1 MRRPARIAQGRRAR
15 PVSTSSAPTAA
26 LAAATAP
33 RLRPRPTPA
42 PVPDPAVMAL
52 VQAAVEHHQAGR
64 YAEAERQYRQVLAAD
79 PQQPDALHLLGVLAY
94 QVGRADAAVPLI
106 EQAIQHRPAA
116 PAFRMNLGNAL
127 LALGRT
133 TDAVA
138 SYREAA
144 ALAPTDAESHYN
156 LGNALLQL
164 GHADEGIAALRR
176 TLALRPSHVAARY
189 NLGNALRAAD
199 CLDEA
204 AAAYAAVIR
213 LEPAHADAHTN
224 LGSVLHALG
233 RPDEAAASF
242 MQALAAKPDAP
253 TALANVGEAL
263 REQGRTDAAADYFQR
278 ALERDPQQTTA
289 LRSLAALA
297 QRDGQHAEAA
307 DLLARLVAAAPG
319 DPAAHE
325 HYVRELHALGH
336 DEAALQAA
344 TTGWERHPEHR
355 PMLRALVDL
364 LQAAPVP
371 YLAGP
376 GQAALLA
383 ACRED
388 TFDVQQLATPISRI
402 IMASS
407 GYPTLP
413 AALLTDPAVLAALPR
428 LIICAPEIEC
438 LLTTLRRSALFAHTT
453 GGAALPR
460 PFRCALAGAAFLV
473 EYTWHVEQDEMA
485 RLATLHAELAALLA
499 DPASDLPAAE
509 DALLTAALY
518 GRLGLLS
525 GAERLAAV
533 PADSW
538 SAEFV
543 PVLRE
548 QVLEPLRERR
558 IAEALPLL
566 TPLDDATSQ
575 LVRAMYEQNPY
586 PRWRAA
592 RANGREPLADRFHWL
607 CPGEPVPAWPT
618 PLPVLVAGA
627 GTGRHPIQ
635 VALRL
640 PDADVLAVDLS
651 RASLAYGARM
661 AQERSVGNIRFAQ
674 ADILALDDL
683 NRQFAHIEC
692 GGVLHHLAD
701 PMAGWAVLRRLL
713 RPDGLMLIA
722 LYSERARTSIV
733 AARALIADEAIP
745 TTSAGIRAARRRIME
760 LPAEHPVAAL
770 TRFGDFYSE
779 SGFRDLAMHVQE
791 HRFTPLQLAAALDA
805 LDLRFL
811 GFEVPPEV
819 QAQFLA
825 RFPWAGADRDLGC
838 WDQFEADHP
847 LTFASMYQL
856 WCRPR

>member
-1 MRRPARIAQGRRAR
+1 
-15 PVSTSSAPTAA
+15 
-26 LAAATAP
+26 
-33 RLRPRPTPA
+33 
-42 PVPDPAVMAL
+42 MAL
-52 VQAAVEHHQAGR
+52 LQAAVGHHQAGR
-64 YAEAERQYRQVLAAD
+64 YAEAEQQYRQVLAAD
-79 PQQPDALHLLGVLAY
+79 PQQADALHLLGVLAY
-94 QVGRADAAVPLI
+94 QIGRADAAVPLI
-106 EQAIQHRPAA
+106 EQAIRLRPAA

-144 ALAPTDAESHYN
+144 GLAPDDAEAHYN
-156 LGNALLQL
+156 LGNALLLLEQS
-164 GHADEGIAALRR
+164 DDGIAALRR
-176 TLALRPSHVAARY
+176 TLALRPSHVAAQY

-199 CLDEA
+199 RLDEA
-204 AAAYAAVIR
+204 AAAYAVVIR

-242 MQALAAKPDAP
+242 MQALAARPDDP
-253 TALANVGEAL
+253 TALANLGEAL
-263 REQGRTDAAADYFQR
+263 REQGRTDGAAGYFRR
-278 ALERDPQQTTA
+278 ALERDPRQVTA

-297 QRDGQHAEAA
+297 QGEGQHAEAA
-307 DLLARLVAAAPG
+307 DLLARLVDAAPD

-325 HYVRELHALGH
+325 HYARELHALGRA
-336 DEAALQAA
+336 DAALQAA
-344 TTGWERHPEHR
+344 TAGWERHPDYR
-355 PMLRALVDL
+355 PLLRALVDL
-364 LQAAPVP
+364 LQTAPVP
-371 YLAGP
+371 HLTGQ

-383 ACRED
+383 ACRDD

-402 IMASS
+402 IVASP

-413 AALLTDPAVLAALPR
+413 AALLTDSAVLAALPR
-428 LIICAPEIEC
+428 LIICAPEIERM
-438 LLTTLRRSALFAHTT
+438 LTALRRSALLAPPASGTEF
-453 GGAALPR
+453 PR
-460 PFRCALAGAAFLV
+460 SFRCTLAGAAFLV
-473 EYTWHVEQDEMA
+473 EYAWHVESDETA
-485 RLATLHAELAALLA
+485 RLAVLQTELAALLA

-518 GRLGLLS
+518 GRLGLLP
-525 GAERLAAV
+525 GAERLATV
-533 PADSW
+533 PISRW

-548 QVLEPLRERR
+548 QVLEPLTERH
-558 IAEALPLL
+558 IADALPLL

-592 RANGREPLADRFHWL
+592 RANGREPLADRFRWL
-607 CPGEPVPAWPT
+607 CPGDPVPAWPS

-661 AQERSVGNIRFAQ
+661 AQERGIGNITFAQ
-674 ADILALDDL
+674 ADILALDGL
-683 NRQFAHIEC
+683 GRQFAHIEC

-701 PMAGWAVLRRLL
+701 PMVGWAVLRRLL

-745 TTSAGIRAARRRIME
+745 TTSVGIRAARRRIME
-760 LPAEHPVAAL
+760 LPAEHPVATL
-770 TRFGDFYSE
+770 MRFGDFYSE

-791 HRFTPLQLAAALDA
+791 HRFTPLQLAAALDT
-805 LDLRFL
+805 LDLQFL

-819 QAQFLA
+819 QAQFRA
-825 RFPWAGADRDLGC
+825 QFPWAGADRDLAC
-838 WDQFEADHP
+838 WDQFEAIHP